1 MDRLLGLGAGTT
13 PQSKV
18 GHNHIT
24 SRSSKMN
31 IIYNFMYALGMFC
44 VLILAI
50 HGFINLVENESKQCQ
65 VSFTHD
71 KQVNV
76 FIGEWKK

>member
-1 MDRLLGLGAGTT
+1 
-13 PQSKV
+13 
-18 GHNHIT
+18 
-24 SRSSKMN
+24 MN

-44 VLILAI
+44 VLLLAI
-50 HGFINLVENESKQCQ
+50 HGLINLVENESKQCQ
-65 VSFTHD
+65 VSFTQG